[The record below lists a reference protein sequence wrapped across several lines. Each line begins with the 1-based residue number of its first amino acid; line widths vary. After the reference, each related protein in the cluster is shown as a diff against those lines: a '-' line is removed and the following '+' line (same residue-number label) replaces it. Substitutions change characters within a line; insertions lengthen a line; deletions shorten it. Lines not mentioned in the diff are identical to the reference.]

1 MPRGKRKSLE
11 EQIAAIDQKV
21 SQLTEYKKQLLKQ
34 KEQEDV
40 KKLLDAA
47 SKAGMTPE
55 ALVEKLTQKD

>member
-11 EQIAAIDQKV
+11 EQIAEIDRKIA
-21 SQLTEYKKQLLKQ
+21 QLTECKKELQKQ

-47 SKAGMTPE
+47 SKAGLTPE
-55 ALVEKLTQKD
+55 ALVKKLAEKS

>member
-11 EQIAAIDQKV
+11 EQIAE
-21 SQLTEYKKQLLKQ
+21 LTDWKKKLQEQ
-34 KEQEDV
+34 KEKDDI

-55 ALVEKLTQKD
+55 ALVKKLTEK